1 MENSKEL
8 KPCPCCGGKAE
19 QGTTSLADTYSDYEQ
34 IECTVCGLAIPLV
47 IDGDMKGGIKRW
59 NTRHDDAAIRK
70 ECADMAVE
78 KFWYELHE
86 EADNQY
92 DRRVELLGPVETAE
106 DASYR
111 KTLYDGWSAW
121 LLAKRIVINRHAAIE
136 GGEN

>member
-70 ECADMAVE
+70 ECADRAVAWAIE
-78 KFWYELHE
+78 NVNDSNDITNPPRFDK
-86 EADNQY
+86 Y
-92 DRRVELLGPVETAE
+92 DA
-106 DASYR
+106 ASLR
-111 KTLYDGWSAW
+111 
-121 LLAKRIVINRHAAIE
+121 AAIE
-136 GGEN
+136 TNLQEGGGRKDEVEKEEKP